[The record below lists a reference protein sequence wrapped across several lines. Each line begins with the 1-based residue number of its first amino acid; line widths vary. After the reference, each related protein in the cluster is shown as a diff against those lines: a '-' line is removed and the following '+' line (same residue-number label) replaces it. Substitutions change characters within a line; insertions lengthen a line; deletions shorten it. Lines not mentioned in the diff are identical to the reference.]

1 MPLDPQSH
9 ARSLL
14 VLAAGLGL
22 VGDLLLRVTPAGAG
36 VSLWILALAAAAI
49 ILRPRLAVLGASYPA
64 IPLVVA
70 AACGLGFAWRDSP
83 GLQILFGAAAF
94 LAGATAFLDRPS
106 RAGLAPHAIAPSAAV
121 ASAALAMPLVLS
133 RARSRDRV
141 GGRLGLRVAV
151 AGMLLA
157 ALPLLVFGS
166 LFAAADPL
174 FARYASDLVESL
186 DAAARHLA
194 WILALAWLVTGLL
207 AGLVLARFP
216 ADLELRPPRAAI
228 GDALVVALAL
238 VLALFA
244 AFLAVQARALAGGHA
259 FVEAEVG
266 LSYAEYARQGFFQL
280 LACAAIA
287 LPLLLGADWSVGP
300 SHPRRRRVIVLCIAL
315 VVAVLAVLASAA
327 RRMALY
333 VEAYGLTE
341 LRVYAWAIMAWLAI
355 AFLAFALAAARG
367 SRERFALHALAAA
380 GASVL
385 ALGFL
390 NPPAAIVRYNLG
402 RADRS
407 ESGFDARYAGSL
419 GADAIP
425 ALLDGLASLA
435 PGPRCE
441 IARVLLAASRPG
453 GEEDWRSFNVS
464 RSRARDL
471 LAVSAG
477 ELEAS
482 ARDCGSEA
490 GAERPGVHSPHDEFA
505 GR

>member
-1 MPLDPQSH
+1 
-9 ARSLL
+9 
-14 VLAAGLGL
+14 V
-22 VGDLLLRVTPAGAG
+22 
-36 VSLWILALAAAAI
+36 
-49 ILRPRLAVLGASYPA
+49 AS
-64 IPLVVA
+64 
-70 AACGLGFAWRDSP
+70 
-83 GLQILFGAAAF
+83 
-94 LAGATAFLDRPS
+94 
-106 RAGLAPHAIAPSAAV
+106 HAIAPSAAV
-121 ASAALAMPLVLS
+121 ASVALAMPLVLS
-133 RARSRDRV
+133 RARIRDRV
-141 GGRLGLRVAV
+141 GGRPGLRVAV
-151 AGMLLA
+151 AGVLLA

-174 FARYASDLVESL
+174 FARYAADLVEGL
-186 DAAARHLA
+186 DEAAGHLA
-194 WILALAWLVTGLL
+194 WILALAWLVAGLL
-207 AGLVLARFP
+207 TGMVLARFP

-280 LACAAIA
+280 LACAAVA
-287 LPLLLGADWSVGP
+287 LPLLLGADWAVGP
-300 SHPRRRRVIVLCIAL
+300 SHPRRRRVVVLCVAL

-390 NPPAAIVRYNLG
+390 DPPAAIVRYNLG
-402 RADRS
+402 RAVRS
-407 ESGFDARYAGSL
+407 ESGFDALYAGSL
-419 GADAIP
+419 GADAVP

-441 IARVLLAASRPG
+441 IARVLLAASRAG

-471 LAVSAG
+471 LAASAG
-477 ELEAS
+477 ELEAT

-490 GAERPGVHSPHDEFA
+490 GAPRPGVDSPHDELA
-505 GR
+505 VRELE